1 MTQEKFTAD
10 NAAMLLIDHQ
20 VGTMGW
26 VRSVELEEL
35 QTNAIVLAKAAKAL
49 GMPVVLTSSMEDAP
63 QGPLMPQLQEI
74 LPEEFANRVKR
85 GGTVNCWEDDD
96 FSSVAKKTGR
106 KNLIMAGVTTDVC
119 LAPPAISAV
128 DEGFRV
134 QAVVD
139 ASGSPTQI
147 ADDMAFR
154 QMEKAGVVLTTTN
167 ALVAHLARDWSSE
180 AGGALIQ
187 ILGEEKL
194 SKLS

>member
-1 MTQEKFTAD
+1 MAREKFTAD
-10 NAAMLLIDHQ
+10 SAAMLLIDHQ

-26 VRSVELEEL
+26 VRSVDLEEL
-35 QTNAIVLAKAAKAL
+35 RTNAIVLAKAAKAL

-63 QGPLMPQLQEI
+63 QGPLMPELEEI
-74 LPEEFANRVKR
+74 LPEAFASRVKR
-85 GGTVNCWEDDD
+85 GGTVNCWEDDA

-128 DEGFRV
+128 EEGFRV

-167 ALVAHLARDWSSE
+167 ALVAHLAQDWSSE

>member
-1 MTQEKFTAD
+1 MAQEKFTAD

-26 VRSVELEEL
+26 VRSVDLGEL

-49 GMPVVLTSSMEDAP
+49 GMPVVLTSSMEHAP

-74 LPEEFANRVKR
+74 LPEEFAARVKR

-96 FSSVAKKTGR
+96 FSSVAKQSGR

-139 ASGSPTQI
+139 ASGSPTRL
-147 ADDMAFR
+147 ADEMAFR
-154 QMEKAGVVLTTTN
+154 QMERAGVVLTTTN
-167 ALVAHLARDWSSE
+167 ALVAHLAQDWSSE

-194 SKLS
+194 SRL

>member
-1 MTQEKFTAD
+1 MGQEKFTAD

-26 VRSVELEEL
+26 VRSVDLEEL

-96 FSSVAKKTGR
+96 FSGVAKKTGR

-119 LAPPAISAV
+119 LAPPAVSAV
-128 DEGFRV
+128 VEGFRV

-167 ALVAHLARDWSSE
+167 ALVAHLAQDWSSE
-180 AGGALIQ
+180 AGGALIR

-194 SKLS
+194 SKL